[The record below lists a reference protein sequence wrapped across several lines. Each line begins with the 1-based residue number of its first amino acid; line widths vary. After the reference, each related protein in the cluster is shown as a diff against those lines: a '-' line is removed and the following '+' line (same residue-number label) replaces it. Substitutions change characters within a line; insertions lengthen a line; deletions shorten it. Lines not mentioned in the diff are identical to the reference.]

1 MFRRVCVAQII
12 ELHLD
17 FLRRAH
23 RDVLIANGC
32 ECTPMGRGNFST
44 AKERRER
51 KGFFVAAIHDRG
63 GTGDEYI
70 EVAKKT
76 KGRGNG

>member
-1 MFRRVCVAQII
+1 
-12 ELHLD
+12 
-17 FLRRAH
+17 
-23 RDVLIANGC
+23 
-32 ECTPMGRGNFST
+32 MGRGNFST